1 MYRPTNIIA
10 TADLVDGRYYRG
22 TCRNTEVARWCQLTE
37 SIGKFLYV
45 RRKFGETYVDE
56 IFHPENEK
64 KMDAFYPVEETT
76 PTEEQ
81 QVSDAEMQRVK
92 DRANQGQK
100 PPEGA
105 AE

>member
-1 MYRPTNIIA
+1 MYRPTNFIA
-10 TADLVDGRYYRG
+10 AVDLVDGHYYRG

-45 RRKFGETYVDE
+45 RRKFGESYIDE

-64 KMDAFYPVEETT
+64 RMDAFYPVEETT
-76 PTEEQ
+76 PTEDQRVPDE
-81 QVSDAEMQRVK
+81 SMQRAK
-92 DRANQGQK
+92 DRISKGPT
-100 PPEGA
+100 PPEDA